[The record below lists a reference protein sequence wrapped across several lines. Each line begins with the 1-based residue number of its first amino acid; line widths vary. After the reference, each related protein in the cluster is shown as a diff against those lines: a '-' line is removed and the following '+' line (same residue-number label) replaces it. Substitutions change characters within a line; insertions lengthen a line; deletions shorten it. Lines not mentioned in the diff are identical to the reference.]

1 MGFERLSNLLGKI
14 QAKYPALQKRLRE
27 AEAVGRWDA
36 TVGAMIAKH
45 ARAFRVHEGV
55 LWVEVDH
62 SIWRSELHH
71 RKRQILDALN
81 AGIPRESEEKPLID
95 ILFLDPRKPLQPGSR
110 GTSPV
115 DPSTRKTV

>member
-1 MGFERLSNLLGKI
+1 MGFERLVHILGKI
-14 QAKYPALQKRLRE
+14 QAKYPALSKRLRE

-36 TVGAMIAKH
+36 TVGAIIAKH
-45 ARAFRVHEGV
+45 ARAFRVQDGV

-81 AGIPRESEEKPLID
+81 SGIPTESQEKPLVD
-95 ILFLDPRKPLQPGSR
+95 ILFLDPRKPFQPGNR
-110 GTSPV
+110 PAPAV
-115 DPSTRKTV
+115 PNIRKTV